1 MNDKAINALQDAHRR
16 AMQRLQQHMEIILTL
31 HQSYRIK
38 KTIIPDM
45 PEQEHI
51 ITITKLGIYE
61 INFTI
66 TGPGVVEPER
76 PRTMPT
82 GVFATWMQLIN
93 ATPITHEDTA
103 P

>member
-1 MNDKAINALQDAHRR
+1 MTTQAVQAALHR
-16 AMQRLQQHMEIILTL
+16 ATQRLQQHIEIILTL

-38 KTIIPDM
+38 KTIHPYM

-61 INFTI
+61 IDFTI
-66 TGPGVVEPER
+66 AGPGVVEPER

-82 GVFATWMQLIN
+82 GAFAKWMQLMN
-93 ATPITHEDTA
+93 ATPITNEDTQ